1 MPASGTVDD
10 RNNTPTKCLLSA
22 HDDSAPPHG
31 TTDIRFPRLEV
42 RHIGEDHGRSHPS
55 VEPGRRVRAPQ
66 TIAWPYASGIVLY
79 HLLALLAAV
88 PWFFT
93 WGGVTLALAGLF
105 VFGTLGINLGYHRL
119 LTHRGLICP
128 KWLERTFVV
137 LGVCCVQDTPARWV
151 SVHRLHHQYSDEPGD
166 PHSPLGSFVWGHISW
181 LMVEASELAKL
192 RIYER
197 YAKDI
202 LADRFYR
209 SLERRWR
216 WVYIVL
222 ASWVVFFAAGFV
234 GASAAGDAAPEALRV
249 GGSFLVW
256 GVFLRTVLV
265 WHITWSVNSLAHV
278 WGSQRYATGDSS
290 RNNLFVGYI
299 SNGEGWHNNHHAD
312 PRSARHGH
320 AWWELD
326 VTWLTIRLLGMV
338 GLARRI
344 ATPKPELMA
353 AARSASAGMTTG
365 MAPARRRRP
374 SRPTSSTTAS

>member
-1 MPASGTVDD
+1 
-10 RNNTPTKCLLSA
+10 
-22 HDDSAPPHG
+22 
-31 TTDIRFPRLEV
+31 
-42 RHIGEDHGRSHPS
+42 
-55 VEPGRRVRAPQ
+55 
-66 TIAWPYASGIVLY
+66 
-79 HLLALLAAV
+79 
-88 PWFFT
+88 
-93 WGGVTLALAGLF
+93 
-105 VFGTLGINLGYHRL
+105 
-119 LTHRGLICP
+119 
-128 KWLERTFVV
+128 
-137 LGVCCVQDTPARWV
+137 
-151 SVHRLHHQYSDEPGD
+151 
-166 PHSPLGSFVWGHISW
+166 
-181 LMVEASELAKL
+181 MVEASELAKL

-216 WVYIVL
+216 WVYLVL
-222 ASWVVFFAAGFV
+222 ASWVVFFTAGFV
-234 GASAAGDAAPEALRV
+234 AASVAGDAAPEALRV

-326 VTWLTIRLLGMV
+326 VTWLTIRLLGMA

>member
-1 MPASGTVDD
+1 MLP
-10 RNNTPTKCLLSA
+10 
-22 HDDSAPPHG
+22 
-31 TTDIRFPRLEV
+31 V
-42 RHIGEDHGRSHPS
+42 RYIGEDQVRNNPT
-55 VEPGRRVRAPQ
+55 VQRVSADR
-66 TIAWPYASGIVLY
+66 TIAWPYACGIVGY
-79 HLLALLAAV
+79 HLLALLAV
-88 PWFFT
+88 LPWFFT
-93 WGGVTLALAGLF
+93 WSGVIVALAGLF

-151 SVHRLHHQYSDEPGD
+151 SIHRLHHRYSDEPGD
-166 PHSPLGSFVWGHISW
+166 PHSPLGRFVWGHMSW
-181 LMVEASELAKL
+181 LMVEAPDLAKL

-209 SLERRWR
+209 SLERGSR

-234 GASAAGDAAPEALRV
+234 GTRVAGGAAPEALRV

-256 GVFLRTVLV
+256 SVFLRTVLV

-278 WGSQRYATGDSS
+278 WGYQRYDTGDSS
-290 RNNLFVGYI
+290 RNNLFVGYV

-326 VTWLTIRLLGMV
+326 VTWLTIRLLGAA

-344 ATPKPELMA
+344 AMPRTELMA
-353 AARSASAGMTTG
+353 ASTDTRTGATGRRCAS
-365 MAPARRRRP
+365 P
-374 SRPTSSTTAS
+374 SYYRGYKIGVDKMVTRGGGGHRTLLDDGSSVAKDTP